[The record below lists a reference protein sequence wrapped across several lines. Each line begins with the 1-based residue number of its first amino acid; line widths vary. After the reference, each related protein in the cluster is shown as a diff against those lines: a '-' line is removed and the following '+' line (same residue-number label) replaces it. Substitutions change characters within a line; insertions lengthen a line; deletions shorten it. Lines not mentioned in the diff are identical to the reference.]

1 MLFAEGD
8 SPLRRMESLN
18 PRGSGRRGNGDR
30 KWTEMYSAT
39 WFAARQGGNLVPT
52 SGGRRTR
59 WRRWG
64 REGKEK
70 GRSRV
75 VGTLSRVPRVGP
87 LSRVPGRANPSICA
101 SFLPWMATTSFQ
113 GRSRRDPPPPPSPRA
128 RHGFFA
134 RSKFRPERE
143 RAGGRGIEVEFCID
157 VGSFNLPGSD
167 FGGGFSAVIHTFGLD
182 SEIRPAFLLLL
193 FSLFLLYFS
202 LLDNVFSCSWK
213 PMNK

>member
-113 GRSRRDPPPPPSPRA
+113 GRSRRDLPPLPLPVRGTDFSRAPNSAPSVNGP
-128 RHGFFA
+128 
-134 RSKFRPERE
+134 
-143 RAGGRGIEVEFCID
+143 GGGIEVEFCID

-193 FSLFLLYFS
+193 FSLFPLYFS